1 MASLVHKLK
10 HKVALS
16 YVGVFF
22 ITARREWV
30 GIDRHRMDKYL
41 LLVRRVTSHVPR
53 YSSA

>member
-1 MASLVHKLK
+1 MRACPY
-10 HKVALS
+10 ALA

-41 LLVRRVTSHVPR
+41 LLVWPGCDIHTRAPYR
-53 YSSA
+53 